1 MDKETWQWVVG
12 YEGLYLVSSNGR
24 ILGVPKT
31 TTYGHELSQVE
42 KPKGSGYLS
51 VCLCKNNEKRYF
63 RVHRLVAQAFIP
75 NLERKPEVNHKN
87 GNRSDNRVENLEW
100 VTRSENE
107 KHAYREL
114 GKKPNKPWEGKPRL
128 FARKLTDEQAQA
140 IRDDDRPS
148 RQIAREYNISKTTVL
163 YIKKGKVY
171 GKED

>member
-1 MDKETWQWVVG
+1 MDKEIWQWVVG

-24 ILGVPKT
+24 ILGVPMA
-31 TTYGHELSQVE
+31 TTYGHELSLAE
-42 KPKGSGYLS
+42 KPKDSGYLS

-87 GNRSDNRVENLEW
+87 GNRSDNRVENLE
-100 VTRSENE
+100 
-107 KHAYREL
+107 
-114 GKKPNKPWEGKPRL
+114 

-148 RQIAREYNISKTTVL
+148 RQIALEYNISKTTVL